1 MLVREEALD
10 TQFFQFHFAH
20 KKKNWLK
27 LSDLLQV
34 TEVAAGRLES

>member
-10 TQFFQFHFAH
+10 TQFFNFILHI
-20 KKKNWLK
+20 KKNRLK

-34 TEVAAGRLES
+34 TEVAEGRLES